1 MKPKYYITT
10 AIAYASAIPHIGN
23 VYEIILADA
32 IARFKRLE
40 GYDVYFQTGTDDHGQ
55 KIEQNAKNNDLTPKE
70 YTDMISGEIKRI
82 YDLVNISYDNF
93 IRTTDD
99 DHVKVVQNMFEK
111 LIKKD
116 DIYLGKYEGWYSIAD
131 ESFLSESDVV
141 DGKGP
146 SGDIPVWM
154 SEDTYFFRLSKYQER
169 LIDHISKNPSF
180 IEPDSRRNEILNN
193 FLTQKLPDLSISR
206 TSFDWGIKILSDPKH
221 VVYVWI
227 DALSNYITKIG
238 YDVNESSPLFK
249 KLWPADLHLVGKDVM
264 RFHTVYWPIILMAL
278 DLELPKQVFG
288 HPWVLVDRNKM
299 SKSKGN
305 TLYTDELV
313 KHFGVDPI
321 RYYVLHEIPYKED
334 GNITYE
340 LVIERN
346 NSDLANTIGNLLN
359 RTIGM
364 VNKYQEGLVKKV
376 TIKEPFEINLKEKSL
391 AIHEK
396 IVNFMDQLK
405 VGDALEELMIL
416 ARAANKYIDVSK
428 PWELLKNNEL
438 DKVSH
443 VLYNLVETI
452 RFIAVHLQAFLPESA
467 DKIFKQLNIEKSGFE
482 SIVEFG
488 LYPEQKI
495 GEASPIFVRYKMD
508 DKLNEILGNWNE
520 KNNKLF

>member
-55 KIEQNAKNNDLTPKE
+55 KIEQNAKNNDLSPKQ
-70 YTDMISGEIKRI
+70 YVDMISSEIKRI
-82 YDLVNISYDNF
+82 YDLVNISYDSF
-93 IRTTDD
+93 VRTTDD
-99 DHVKVVQNMFEK
+99 DHVKAVQDMFEK
-111 LIKKD
+111 LLKKG

-131 ESFLSESDVV
+131 ESFLSENDVV

-154 SEDTYFFRLSKYQER
+154 SEDTYFFKLSKYQR
-169 LIDHISKNPSF
+169 KLIDHIDKNPKF
-180 IEPDSRRNEILNN
+180 IEPDTRKNEILNN

-206 TSFDWGIKILSDPKH
+206 TSFDWGIKIKSDPKH

-238 YDVNESSPLFK
+238 YNINKPSDLFN

-313 KHFGVDPI
+313 KHFGVDVV
-321 RYYVLHEIPYKED
+321 RYYVLHEIPFKED

-340 LVIERN
+340 LLIERN

-364 VNKYQEGLVKKV
+364 VNKYQDGIVKKV
-376 TIKEPFEINLKEKSL
+376 LLEEPFEINLKEHTLSL
-391 AIHEK
+391 HEK
-396 IVNFMDQLK
+396 LVKLMNELK
-405 VGDALEELMIL
+405 VGDSLEELMVL
-416 ARAANKYIDVSK
+416 ARAANKYIDISK

-438 DKVSH
+438 DKLSH
-443 VLYNLVETI
+443 VLYTLVETI
-452 RFIAVHLQAFLPESA
+452 RFMAVYLQAYIPDTALEM
-467 DKIFKQLNIEKSGFE
+467 FKQLNLKPQGFE
-482 SIVEFG
+482 SIYEFG

-495 GEASPIFVRYKMD
+495 GEAKPIFTRYKMD
-508 DKLNEILGNWNE
+508 EKLEEILGE
-520 KNNKLF
+520 